1 MLRWMVSVVLLVIIT
16 GPAGALQDP
25 TRPPGQQETPAQVDE
40 QRTFGLSSIMYGPE
54 RRVAIIDGV
63 PRREGDTFDG
73 VRLRRIHPGRIE
85 LVVNG
90 QVREVHLAAP
100 PAIRTPR

>member
-1 MLRWMVSVVLLVIIT
+1 MASSNDLLLILPHQLFADHPSLD
-16 GPAGALQDP
+16 GPG
-25 TRPPGQQETPAQVDE
+25 
-40 QRTFGLSSIMYGPE
+40 

-63 PRREGDTFDG
+63 PRREGETFDG

-90 QVREVHLAAP
+90 QVQQVHLAAP
-100 PAIRTPR
+100 PAIRTSR